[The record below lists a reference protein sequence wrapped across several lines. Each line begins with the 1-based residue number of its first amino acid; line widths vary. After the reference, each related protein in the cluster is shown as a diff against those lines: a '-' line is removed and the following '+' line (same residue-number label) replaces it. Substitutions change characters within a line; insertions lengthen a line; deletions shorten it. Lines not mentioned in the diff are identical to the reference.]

1 MRRRLEA
8 EGGRGRGGGG
18 GAGTRGA
25 RAGVSGG
32 GVGADGGEAAQAV
45 VGDGEARVGEG
56 GARGGVLR
64 ELRRGGPRGALLGA
78 RQRGVL
84 YMEVKNSRVR
94 WRKRPPRM
102 SLGLLSAPASS
113 VPPLGVRRKHGDI
126 LGGRKGAAQQVAQS
140 QMGKGRDT
148 DRERRVSQGV

>member
-1 MRRRLEA
+1 M
-8 EGGRGRGGGG
+8 
-18 GAGTRGA
+18 
-25 RAGVSGG
+25 SGG

-102 SLGLLSAPASS
+102 SPGLLSAPASS
-113 VPPLGVRRKHGDI
+113 VPPLGVRRATELRLAAPEGSTTHRAALWWAGLTHGGI
-126 LGGRKGAAQQVAQS
+126 PGYL
-140 QMGKGRDT
+140 
-148 DRERRVSQGV
+148 